1 MVIARVEGSVVA
13 TRKHPS
19 FAGWRLLLCQPL
31 GAGGEPEGTPVVA
44 IDPHG
49 AALHSRVLVC
59 NLGAAAREVIGD
71 ETSPVRLMIVGILDP
86 AGQGGTH

>member
-19 FAGWRLLLCQPL
+19 FVGWRLLLCQPIDA
-31 GAGGEPEGTPVVA
+31 AGKPEGVPVVA

-49 AALHSRVLVC
+49 AGLHSRVLVSTD
-59 NLGAAAREVIGD
+59 GAAAREVVGD
-71 ETSPVRLMIVGILDP
+71 AKSPVRMMIVGVVDP
-86 AGQGGTH
+86 GGEGGTR